1 LSLVSIIIALVDA
14 KRGQA
19 KHSVHFKGFQTTRWS
34 VIFAARDGEAEEAKQ
49 ALAALCGAYW
59 YPLYAFVRRKG
70 HDAETAQ
77 DLVQGF
83 FARLL
88 EHRDLESVDRG
99 KGKFRSF
106 LMAAC
111 AHYLANQRDHERA
124 KKRGGPKVAISID
137 GLSAEGRYR
146 CEPAHQ
152 LTAERLFEKQWALTL
167 LDRVIERLEAEMSQ
181 AGKARQFAA
190 LKPALLGGA
199 ARAPFAQIGAELGI
213 SEDAAR
219 AAAHRLRRRYRDL
232 LRNEVARTVD
242 DPAQVEEE
250 IAALFSALGE

>member
-1 LSLVSIIIALVDA
+1 VDA
-14 KRGQA
+14 KRD
-19 KHSVHFKGFQTTRWS
+19 HSRQPASSKGFQTTRWS
-34 VIFAARDGEAEEAKQ
+34 LIFAARDGEAAEAKE
-49 ALAALCGAYW
+49 ALAALCGEYW

-70 HDAETAQ
+70 YDAEIAQ

-83 FARLL
+83 FTRLL
-88 EHRDLESVDRG
+88 EKRDLDSVDRG

-111 AHYLANQRDHERA
+111 THYLANQIDHERA
-124 KKRGGPKVAISID
+124 KKRGGGLVAISID
-137 GLSAEGRYR
+137 ARTAEGRYG

-167 LDRVIERLEAEMSQ
+167 LDRVLERLEAEMNH
-181 AGKARQFAA
+181 AGKSRQFAA

-199 ARAPFAQIGAELGI
+199 ARAPFARIATELGV

-232 LRNEVARTVD
+232 LRDEVARTLHD
-242 DPAQVEEE
+242 SADVEEE
-250 IAALFSALGE
+250 IAALFAALGH